1 MPHARAGAEQVGA
14 SGGIYAGLNRLP
26 CLLLLLKKEL
36 LLLLLLVVVVVLL
49 LFLLHT
55 RSRGLWG

>member
-1 MPHARAGAEQVGA
+1 VPHARAGAEQVGA

-36 LLLLLLVVVVVLL
+36 LLLLVVVEVLL
-49 LFLLHT
+49 LFLLHA